1 MRIRLACI
9 VEGHGETSAVP
20 VLLRRMAAAIK
31 GSHIE
36 LQIPHP
42 IRLPRSKLSMPGKL
56 ENAIQLAAAKVAPT
70 GGLLILM
77 DADEDC
83 PATLAPALVA
93 RARAARADL
102 TVAVVL
108 PKREFESW
116 FLASAESFR
125 DRFRLPGDLHAPV
138 DPEEIGGAKEW
149 LRDRLASGNY
159 SPTLDQPALA
169 AIFDLQQAR
178 VAPSFDKLW
187 REMERLLTVLGELQ
201 TPEPPA

>member
-1 MRIRLACI
+1 MIVRIACI

-20 VLLRRMAAAIK
+20 VLLRRIAAVI
-31 GSHIE
+31 GSHID

-42 IRLPRSKLSMPGKL
+42 VRFPRSKLLIPGEL
-56 ENAIQLAAAKVAPT
+56 EKAIELAAAKVAPA

-77 DADEDC
+77 DADDDC
-83 PATLAPALVA
+83 PLKLAPLLLT
-93 RARAARADL
+93 RARTARADL
-102 TVAVVL
+102 PVAVVL
-108 PKREFESW
+108 PRREFESW

-125 DRFRLPGDLHAPV
+125 DRFRLPEDLHAPA

-149 LRDRLASGNY
+149 LRERLASGNY
-159 SPTLDQPALA
+159 SPTVDQPALA

-187 REMERLLTVLGELQ
+187 REMERLLTVLSAPE
-201 TPEPPA
+201 TAEPPA

>member
-1 MRIRLACI
+1 MIVRIACI

-20 VLLRRMAAAIK
+20 VLLRRIAAVI
-31 GSHIE
+31 GSHID

-42 IRLPRSKLSMPGKL
+42 VRFPRSKLLIPGEL
-56 ENAIQLAAAKVAPT
+56 EKAIELAAAKVAPA

-77 DADEDC
+77 DADDDC
-83 PATLAPALVA
+83 PLKLAPPLLT
-93 RARAARADL
+93 RARTARADL
-102 TVAVVL
+102 PVAVVL

-125 DRFRLPGDLHAPV
+125 DRFRLPEDLHAPA

-149 LRDRLASGNY
+149 LRERLASGNY
-159 SPTLDQPALA
+159 SPTVDQPALA

-187 REMERLLTVLGELQ
+187 REMERLLTVLGEPQ
-201 TPEPPA
+201 TAEPPE